1 MSAAEAELCRWAI
14 GCQELAAFI
23 RQDQAASL
31 LTGTGGATQGAGSY
45 LDYRP
50 GQVIRRTR
58 QADDGTQVV
67 DFKVTRAR
75 AAALLR
81 EALTPQLREQVL
93 LASDAWGA
101 ACRANTMHADG
112 NYQRLTQA
120 MRHAESAVWDAVS
133 QPAEAQL
140 ELFA

>member
-31 LTGTGGATQGAGSY
+31 LTCTGGATQGAGGY
-45 LDYRP
+45 IDYRP

-58 QADDGTQVV
+58 QDDGTQRV
-67 DFKVTRAR
+67 DLKVTRAR

-93 LASDAWGA
+93 QASDAWGA
-101 ACRANTMHADG
+101 ACRAHTMYAAG
-112 NYQRLTQA
+112 NYRWLTEA
-120 MRHAESAVWDAVS
+120 MRQAESAVWDAVA